1 MAGVLP
7 DPLRGAGKL
16 GLYLTLCLI
25 LIPVQYAVIQFARGR
40 GVYTIPLF
48 FHRITARI
56 FGLRVQA
63 RGALAH
69 DTGRQI
75 LFVGNHLS
83 YLDIT
88 VLGGLLPASFIAK
101 KEVANWPLFGTLAR
115 LQRTVFMDRAR
126 TAAAREKE
134 TLGRRIGEGH
144 DLILFAEGT
153 SSDGRSVLPF
163 KSSLFALAAQE
174 EADFLIQPFSIIL
187 QNIETQEQRD
197 AYAWYAD
204 MTLTPH
210 LWAFAKGRGAQV
222 TVLFHPP
229 IDTRN
234 IICRK
239 EAARLAHAASAR
251 GVTEKHRF
259 NTPDEGPNAEP
270 ASFQVPSESQ
280 PALSET
286 SDVKPVLRE
295 CN

>member
-16 GLYLTLCLI
+16 GLYLTLSLI
-25 LIPVQYAVIQFARGR
+25 LIPVQYAVIQFARGH

-56 FGLRVQA
+56 FGLRVQT
-63 RGALAH
+63 RGALANN
-69 DTGRQI
+69 TGRPI

-101 KEVANWPLFGTLAR
+101 KDVADWPLFGTLAR

-187 QNIETQEQRD
+187 QDIETQEKRD

-210 LWAFAKGRGAQV
+210 LWAFAKGRGARV

-234 IICRK
+234 VTCRK

-251 GVTEKHRF
+251 GVST
-259 NTPDEGPNAEP
+259 G
-270 ASFQVPSESQ
+270 Q
-280 PALSET
+280 PLT
-286 SDVKPVLRE
+286 SPVEEEIAPPRPLPLAPEAVTR
-295 CN
+295 